1 MATRPNSELMKK
13 RRESLDLSQ
22 KDVAYRLQSM
32 GYKISDNHYSRIER
46 GTDRYSNPQI
56 DTAFAIAM
64 ILKMPVDEL
73 FIFTPEKEADFS
85 PTPSQEK
92 KIDYMPQEVKERIGK
107 QIRAFRKEWKISVKE
122 MAEKAGLAPS
132 YIYHLEKGYG
142 SKTALEKVAKA
153 YKIDI
158 KELV

>member
-1 MATRPNSELMKK
+1 MKK

-46 GTDRYSNPQI
+46 GSNGYNNPQI
-56 DTAFAIAM
+56 DTAFAISM

-73 FIFTPEKEADFS
+73 FIFTPEKAPDFS

-92 KIDYMPQEVKERIGK
+92 NLDYMPQEVKERIGQ
-107 QIRAFRKEWKISVKE
+107 QIREYRKKWKISVKS
-122 MAEKAGLAPS
+122 MAEKTGLAQS
-132 YIYHLEKGYG
+132 YIYHIEKGYG

-153 YKIDI
+153 YNLDI